1 MSVNGLFSILEAVAK
16 FKQFEINMGLASEA
30 ILIEIAVLI
39 GDEAKSRIGE
49 YQTGWAP
56 LAASTVAR
64 KGNDRPLLD
73 TGELK
78 ASISAYVKMHG
89 PQHGSAYIGTPLEK
103 GLWHELGTSKIP
115 PRPWLLPA
123 ALEARKDITKIV
135 KRHIHTAW
143 TSAGTNNNM
152 LHALHAL
159 RILLEVAR
167 EVWSR
172 TVGKDLNK

>member
-16 FKQFEINMGLASEA
+16 FKQFEVNMGLASEA

-39 GDEAKSRIGE
+39 REEAKSRIGE
-49 YQTGWAP
+49 YQAGWPP

-64 KGNDRPLLD
+64 KGSDKPLLD

-78 ASISAYVKMHG
+78 ESISAHIKMHG
-89 PQHGSAYIGTPLEK
+89 PQHGSAYIPLER
-103 GLWHELGTSKIP
+103 GLFAELGTSREP
-115 PRPWLLPA
+115 PRPWLLPSV
-123 ALEARKDITKIV
+123 LESRKDITKIV

-159 RILLEVAR
+159 RILLEVAH

-172 TVGKDLNK
+172 TIGKDLK